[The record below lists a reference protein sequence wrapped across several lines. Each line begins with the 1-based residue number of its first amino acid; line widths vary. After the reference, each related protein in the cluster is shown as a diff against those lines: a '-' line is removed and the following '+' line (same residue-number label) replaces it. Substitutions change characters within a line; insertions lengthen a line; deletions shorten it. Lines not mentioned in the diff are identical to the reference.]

1 MVVVETR
8 AGRAKAL
15 TPAMMGGAK
24 MPSSAKRLGHT
35 HFLGQSLC
43 VSGPQKTKSEASCFS
58 SHFGKCYLRSDV
70 LFDLLG
76 GNVKVR
82 SSQLLLLRVSWPIL
96 LFFLAL
102 PKTAGKQCRFRATTS
117 VVDGKINFE
126 WRMAALCPRHAAARP
141 IAVLLQ

>member
-1 MVVVETR
+1 MFFLQEEEEEEEEEQMVVVETR
-8 AGRAKAL
+8 AGRAKAS

-24 MPSSAKRLGHT
+24 LPSSAKRLGHT

-82 SSQLLLLRVSWPIL
+82 SSQLLLLRVSWPFL
-96 LFFLAL
+96 LFFFWRYQKQPANN
-102 PKTAGKQCRFRATTS
+102 AGLGPLHQ
-117 VVDGKINFE
+117 
-126 WRMAALCPRHAAARP
+126 
-141 IAVLLQ
+141 Q